1 MLVLLSPGQGSQSPG
16 MLLPWLDLPGARA
29 RVGQW
34 SEQVGLD
41 LVALGTTATAEEVR
55 DTAVAQPLLTVAALL
70 SADALL
76 GGVVPDAVCGHSI
89 GELPALAIAGVLSA
103 DSAVALA
110 ALRGRV
116 MADAAAVHPTGLVAV
131 LGGDV
136 AEVLAVA
143 ADLGLEVATVNVA
156 GQVVL
161 GGHVAALEEL
171 AAAPPAR
178 ARVRPLDVAGAFHTA
193 AMLPARDRFDRAV
206 QALTPGRPLC
216 PVVANADG
224 AVVTDGQ
231 EALTRLVAQLTGPV
245 RFDRCLATL
254 SAMGTHAAVELA
266 PAGTLTAL
274 AKRALPG
281 AQLAALS
288 TPQDLDLGRSL
299 LPAGL
304 RESPEV
310 RFRVIPSPGTGL
322 IDLTRLVGDRVEQ
335 GEQIGLVAGRSGSA
349 AVLAP
354 LAGTVSEWVV
364 SDGDPVRVGQPL
376 AVLA

>member
-1 MLVLLSPGQGSQSPG
+1 MLVLLSPGQGSQTPG
-16 MLLPWLDLPGARA
+16 LLTPWLDFPGARA
-29 RVGQW
+29 AVERW

-41 LVALGTTATAEEVR
+41 LVALGTTAGADEIR

-70 SADALL
+70 AADALL
-76 GGVVPDAVCGHSI
+76 DGAVPDAVCGHSV
-89 GELPALAIAGVLSA
+89 GELPALAVAGVLTA
-103 DSAVALA
+103 DEAVSLA
-110 ALRGRV
+110 VLRGRA

-131 LGGDV
+131 LGGDT
-136 AEVLAVA
+136 AQVLALA
-143 ADLGLEVATVNVA
+143 AELGLELATVNVA

-161 GGHVAALEEL
+161 GGHTAALEEL
-171 AAAPPAR
+171 AAAPPER
-178 ARVRPLDVAGAFHTA
+178 SRVRPLDVAGAFHTA
-193 AMLPARDRFDRAV
+193 AMLPARDRLDRAV

-224 AVVTDGQ
+224 AVVTDGR

-245 RFDRCLATL
+245 RFDSCLATL

-266 PAGTLTAL
+266 PGGTLTAL

-281 AQLAALS
+281 AQLAALT
-288 TPQDLDLGRSL
+288 TPADLELGRSL

-310 RFRVIPSPGTGL
+310 RFRVVPSPGTGV

-335 GEQIGLVAGRSGSA
+335 GERLGLVAGRSGSEE
-349 AVLAP
+349 VLAP

-364 SDGDPVRVGQPL
+364 SHGDPVRVGQPL

>member
-1 MLVLLSPGQGSQSPG
+1 MLVLLSPGQGSQTPG
-16 MLLPWLDLPGARA
+16 LLTPWLDLPGARSA
-29 RVGQW
+29 VGRW
-34 SEQVGLD
+34 SEQTGLD
-41 LVALGTTATAEEVR
+41 LLALGTTATAEEIR
-55 DTAVAQPLLTVAALL
+55 DTAVAQPLLTAAALL
-70 SADALL
+70 SAEALL
-76 GGVVPDAVCGHSI
+76 DGGVPDAVCGHSV
-89 GELPALAIAGVLSA
+89 GELPALAVAGVLSV
-103 DSAVALA
+103 DEAVSLA
-110 ALRGRV
+110 ALRGRA
-116 MADAAAVHPTGLVAV
+116 MADAAAVHPTGLAAV
-131 LGGDV
+131 LGGDPV
-136 AEVLAVA
+136 QVLDLATE
-143 ADLGLEVATVNVA
+143 LGLEVATVNVA

-161 GGHVAALEEL
+161 GGHRAALEEL

-178 ARVRPLDVAGAFHTA
+178 SRIRLLDVAGAFHTA
-193 AMLPARDRFDRAV
+193 AMLPARDRLDRAV

-224 AVVTDGQ
+224 AVVTDGR

-266 PAGTLTAL
+266 PGGTLTAL

-281 AQLAALS
+281 AQLAALT
-288 TPQDLDLGRSL
+288 TPDDLELGRSL

-310 RFRVIPSPGTGL
+310 RFRVVPSPGTGV
-322 IDLTRLVGDRVEQ
+322 IDLTRLVGDRVER
-335 GEQIGLVAGRSGSA
+335 GERLGLVAGRSGSEE
-349 AVLAP
+349 VLAP

-364 SDGDPVRVGQPL
+364 SHGDPVRVGQPL